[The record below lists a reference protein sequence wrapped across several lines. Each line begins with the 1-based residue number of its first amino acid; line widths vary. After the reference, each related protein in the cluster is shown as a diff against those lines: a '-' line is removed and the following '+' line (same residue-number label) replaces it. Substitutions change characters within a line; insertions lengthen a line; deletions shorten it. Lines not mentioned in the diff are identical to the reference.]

1 MKISGFLKEG
11 LRIMLVGVNFDFN
24 AGNIPN
30 WLKEEY
36 CS

>member
-24 AGNIPN
+24 AGNISN